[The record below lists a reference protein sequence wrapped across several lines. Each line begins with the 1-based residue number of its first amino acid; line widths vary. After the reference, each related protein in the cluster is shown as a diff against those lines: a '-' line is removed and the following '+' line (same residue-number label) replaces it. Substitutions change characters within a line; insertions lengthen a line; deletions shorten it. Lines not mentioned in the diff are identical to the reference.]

1 MAASDS
7 QRNPEDKIVL
17 APVLL
22 PVDFHA
28 RLCVMAERRGMDQ
41 TEFIG
46 KMIELAAQEMGVA

>member
-7 QRNPEDKIVL
+7 QKDPVELIEVS
-17 APVLL
+17 VLL

-28 RLCVMAERRGMDQ
+28 CLCVMAERRGMDQ

-46 KMIELAAQEMGVA
+46 KMIELAAQEMGVG